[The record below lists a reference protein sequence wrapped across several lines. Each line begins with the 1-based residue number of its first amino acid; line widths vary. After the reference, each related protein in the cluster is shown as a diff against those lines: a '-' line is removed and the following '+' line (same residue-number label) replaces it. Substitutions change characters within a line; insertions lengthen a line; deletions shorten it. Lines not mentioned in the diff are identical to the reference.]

1 MELQRCEEKHICY
14 DCIGDKV
21 LAEELKTKGAVAN
34 CSYCG
39 DCLKTFDL
47 DQVADRI
54 HAVVEEHFIRTS
66 AEDDFLD
73 SIFIGEGQIK
83 FWATHGDPVEQ
94 VIAEVTGLDE
104 AAAGD
109 LRDLLSGRYAYW
121 AVKEG
126 VEDPYDNEAYYRSRN
141 PSDWGLRY
149 DWREFCEE
157 IMFRE
162 RFFPKNAEP
171 TLNKIFGNLESLTTS
186 DGTAVVREISPDDE
200 TLQIWRARIA
210 HSVDELKTI
219 LINPPEGLGP
229 PPPTLAEVGRMNAK
243 GVSVFYGAMDKSTCV
258 AEVRPPVGSH
268 VVLGRFEF
276 SRSVRLLDLEALTK
290 VYSDTSY
297 FDPNCATDTA
307 LAMFIRNLAIEL
319 SRPIMPQ
326 DVDREYLPTQFV
338 ASYLANRVDPR
349 LDGMIFPS
357 AQSTSNNQNLVL
369 FNHARGV
376 ESYEIPEGTESKVYI
391 PPAEEED
398 KDDSISVSETIPQ
411 GQAEEHR
418 AIGKEQRKPIRFGHL
433 LKVNRQ
439 DPDPDPTLRLKI
451 DSLEVAIVK
460 SVTYEWDTRTVRR
473 ARKKEGEHDNR
484 FAFSKD
490 WDLTES
496 SDADQSQLSEEQF

>member
-1 MELQRCEEKHICY
+1 MESQRCEEKHICY
-14 DCIGDKV
+14 DCIGDQL
-21 LAEELKTKGAVAN
+21 LAEEVKTQGEVAH

-39 DCLKTFDL
+39 ECLEAFGL
-47 DQVADRI
+47 DKVADRI
-54 HAVVEEHFIRTS
+54 HEVLEKHFIRTS
-66 AEDDFLD
+66 SEDNYLD

-83 FWATHGDPVEQ
+83 FWATHGDPVEL
-94 VIAEVTGLDE
+94 VIAETAGLDE
-104 AAAGD
+104 APASD

-126 VEDPYDNEAYYRSRN
+126 VEDPYDNEAYYQSCN
-141 PSDWGLRY
+141 PNDWGLRY

-157 IMFRE
+157 IMFKE

-186 DGTAVVREISPDDE
+186 DGSPVVREISPGDE

-229 PPPTLAEVGRMNAK
+229 PPPTFAEVGRMNAK

-319 SRPIMPQ
+319 SRPIMAQ

-357 AQSTSNNQNLVL
+357 AQSTSNSQNLVL

-376 ESYEIPEGTESKVYI
+376 ESYEIPDGTESKVYI
-391 PPAEEED
+391 HSAE
-398 KDDSISVSETIPQ
+398 DDSILISETIPQ
-411 GQAEEHR
+411 EATEEHPAR
-418 AIGKEQRKPIRFGHL
+418 GKEQRGPIRSEEL
-433 LKVNRQ
+433 LKSKGQ
-439 DPDPDPTLRLKI
+439 EPDPTLRLDI
-451 DSLEVAIVK
+451 DSLDVSIVK
-460 SVTYEWDTRTVRR
+460 SVRYECDTRTVRR
-473 ARKKEGEHDNR
+473 HRKKEGEHDPLSANIT
-484 FAFSKD
+484 D
-490 WDLTES
+490 WDPNEFTDPQQNRL
-496 SDADQSQLSEEQF
+496 DEEQF